1 MRLQMPV
8 FDGVLVRQRATLPQ
22 GDPRVTSREG
32 NVEGAFVVR
41 RPRRIA
47 GRRIVLVDDVFTSG
61 ATGRACAGLLREAG
75 AAEVAMATACRS

>member
-8 FDGVLVRQRATLPQ
+8 LEGVLVRQRATLPQ
-22 GDPRVTSREG
+22 GDPRVTSRQG

-41 RPRRIA
+41 RSRRIA